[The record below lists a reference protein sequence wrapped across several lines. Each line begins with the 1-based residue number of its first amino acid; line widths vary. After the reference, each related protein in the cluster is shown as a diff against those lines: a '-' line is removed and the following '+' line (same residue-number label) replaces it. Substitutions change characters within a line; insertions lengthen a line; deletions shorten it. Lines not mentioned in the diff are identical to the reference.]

1 MGGRGSEGMVPAMP
15 PGLQHWHVV
24 CPTRHRTDT
33 LRRLIHALNAQRV
46 LVFMNWQSRLQVWC
60 EGGRFKSVDS
70 ETVWGLDLG
79 RTKQRGPRTL
89 QQQAEASIV
98 VHPGMW
104 GTLCSTAHSKHLSSD
119 VKD

>member
-15 PGLQHWHVV
+15 PGLQHWHIV

-60 EGGRFKSVDS
+60 EGGSC
-70 ETVWGLDLG
+70 GLEQCGAWAIATRPGVHELAVPPAG
-79 RTKQRGPRTL
+79 
-89 QQQAEASIV
+89 V
-98 VHPGMW
+98 VQGW
-104 GTLCSTAHSKHLSSD
+104 
-119 VKD
+119 